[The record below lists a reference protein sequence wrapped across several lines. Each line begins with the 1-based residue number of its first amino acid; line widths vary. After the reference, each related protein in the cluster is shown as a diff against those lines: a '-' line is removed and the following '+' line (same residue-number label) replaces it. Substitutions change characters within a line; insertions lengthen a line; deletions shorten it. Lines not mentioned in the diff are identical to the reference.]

1 MTTKKDSPGVYLPP
15 PLIYVLT
22 FIAAILIQKKIKVD
36 DQFFHLQVAKITGM
50 AFLIFALVFLIKSL
64 TQFFRTK
71 NTLILIKPASSLQTN
86 GIYKLTRNPM
96 YAGLALVYL
105 GISCFIGNWWNIL
118 LFPLL
123 LLIVQN
129 FVILKEEK
137 YLERRFG
144 QDYLD
149 YKAAV
154 RRWL

>member
-129 FVILKEEK
+129 FVILQEEK